1 MARWKR
7 ADSSRDAVPP
17 EAAEATSEASCR
29 ELASSTVP
37 SVIAST
43 TGVPPVS
50 GPPSQI
56 VVPSRCTLLHAYC
69 RPWMSWDRSS
79 SSVASAASSSSES
92 RRTPSDAPVSL
103 SRPAT
108 ATCDPSHDRMSAAL
122 RPVSARTPSSAE
134 SSRPSIPS
142 LDAEAGN
149 RRSKRVRLSFCPAD
163 GSRYAVAKKSTSAG
177 VVVESCSPLPLSAY
191 MTAPSPTP
199 PSTSTAASTPPRTMR
214 VRRPRL
220 EVGRRG
226 EPRSAGAVGADG
238 AGGSGSR
245 APSEPDSASL
255 GMSFMAASSSGSSRR
270 GPERARMDPTDPLSI
285 GVPEE
290 GMNPVPEGRSTPRAA
305 RAGACRPPG
314 DRAVDRRPGPDRREP
329 PSFRPRPSRRGAS
342 GPRRS
347 TCGWRWC
354 RPAA

>member
-1 MARWKR
+1 
-7 ADSSRDAVPP
+7 
-17 EAAEATSEASCR
+17 
-29 ELASSTVP
+29 
-37 SVIAST
+37 
-43 TGVPPVS
+43 
-50 GPPSQI
+50 
-56 VVPSRCTLLHAYC
+56 
-69 RPWMSWDRSS
+69 MSWDRSS
-79 SSVASAASSSSES
+79 ASVASASASSSES
-92 RRTPSDAPVSL
+92 RRTPSDAPESL

-108 ATCDPSHDRMSAAL
+108 ATCDPSHDLTSAAL

-134 SSRPSIPS
+134 SSRPSIPL
-142 LDAEAGN
+142 LDAKAGN
-149 RRSKRVRLSFCPAD
+149 RRSKLVRLSFCPAD

-177 VVVESCSPLPLSAY
+177 VVVESLSPLPLSAY
-191 MTAPSPTP
+191 MTAASPTP
-199 PSTSTAASTPPRTMR
+199 PSTSTAAITPPRMMR

-245 APSEPDSASL
+245 APSEPEPASL
-255 GMSFMAASSSGSSRR
+255 GVSFMSPSSSESSSSRAGA
-270 GPERARMDPTDPLSI
+270 GPPEWIPRPSI
-285 GVPEE
+285 GVPAE
-290 GMNPVPEGRSTPRAA
+290 GVNPVPEGRSTPRAV
-305 RAGACRPPG
+305 RAGACTPPG
-314 DRAVDRRPGPDRREP
+314 DRAVGRRPGPDRREP